1 MKWIDY
7 RDISGGIIMKLRRCI
22 LFVLTLVLLSTVA
35 FAAEYPDVTEDHW
48 AHMQIAYLSDEITGY
63 PDGTYRPEKT
73 VSRAEFLSLFVRLA
87 YPEELQGRSSD
98 LWWEPAYDICIEKN
112 LISSDHKNPA
122 DMNAAMP
129 RGEIAQLLGRYC
141 SGWGGVN
148 GQADAATQFSINW
161 EEKRLEA
168 PEYPTLFSDVP
179 SDLQSRLRYAE
190 QGFAYDWL
198 LSCVNQGL
206 MTGYPDGTFQPD
218 KAITRAEAAVVLSRL
233 KAQLA
238 LREDGMTYLCTVG
251 QYWLAQWESDDAV
264 GLSLYDPLTGT
275 PHETVCF
282 RLKKDTPDFTLQDGT
297 RLLTGSDAE
306 LVWGL
311 FGLYRK
317 NGDTLDI
324 LYSAPVL
331 DYCMDGETMYYLTC
345 DFSEPAYY
353 SGAGVSFLCADTV
366 CKMTQEGKTTAHLVL
381 ASCETMKN
389 GLRKPDQNLTDI
401 YYENGTLYVAGS
413 YYMGM
418 TDLHGALYAV
428 KNQELTPLFGQY

>member
-1 MKWIDY
+1 
-7 RDISGGIIMKLRRCI
+7 MKLRKP
-22 LFVLTLVLLSTVA
+22 VLLVLALFLLTTSVA
-35 FAAEYPDVTEDHW
+35 AADFPDVPSTHW
-48 AHMQIAYLSDEITGY
+48 AHAQVGLLSSEITGY
-63 PDGTYRPEKT
+63 PDGTFRPEKS
-73 VSRAEFLSLFVRLA
+73 VSRAEFINLFVRLA
-87 YPEELQGRSSD
+87 YQQELQGKTDD
-98 LWWEPAYDICIEKN
+98 LWWKPACDVCIEKG
-112 LISSDHKNPA
+112 LLASTSA
-122 DMNAAMP
+122 TAAYMNQPMP
-129 RGEIAQLLGRYC
+129 RGEITQLLGYYC

-148 GQADAATQFSINW
+148 GQADAATQFVINW
-161 EEKRLEA
+161 EEKRLEV
-168 PEYPTLFSDVP
+168 PENSTLFSDVP
-179 SDLQSRLRYAE
+179 ADLQSTLRYAQ
-190 QGFAYDWL
+190 QGFSYAWFL
-198 LSCVNQGL
+198 TCVNQGL
-206 MTGYPDGTFQPD
+206 MTGYPDGTFHPERS
-218 KAITRAEAAVVLSRL
+218 ITRAEAATVLSRL

-238 LREDGMTYLCTVG
+238 LREEGVEYLCTVG

-297 RLLTGSDAE
+297 RLLTGSDGE

-324 LYSAPVL
+324 LYSGPVL
-331 DYCMDGETMYYLTC
+331 DYCMDGQTMYYLTC
-345 DFSEPAYY
+345 DSSEPAYY
-353 SGAGVSFLCADTV
+353 SGAGVSLLCADTV

-389 GLRKPDQNLTDI
+389 GLRKTDQNLTDI
-401 YYENGTLYVAGS
+401 YYENGTLCVAGS

-418 TDLHGALYAV
+418 TDLHGALYEV